1 MSECSRYA
9 KEAQRIDN
17 ESRQT
22 KKRNTL
28 MNQMLVNKSKNSESI
43 TQDIYQRVRKERQ
56 RLETSV
62 KFAPMQSED
71 FDGSMVKSVREN
83 QGLLNKDTD
92 RSNINLH
99 SLVEKREDETS

>member
-1 MSECSRYA
+1 MSESSRYA
-9 KEAQRIDN
+9 KEAQRTNI
-17 ESRQT
+17 ESRQA

-28 MNQMLVNKSKNSESI
+28 MNQMIVGKGKNSESM
-43 TQDIYQRVRKERQ
+43 TQDIYQRIRKERQ

-62 KFAPMQSED
+62 KFAQMPSED
-71 FDGSMVKSVREN
+71 FDGSMLKSMREH

>member
-1 MSECSRYA
+1 
-9 KEAQRIDN
+9 
-17 ESRQT
+17 
-22 KKRNTL
+22 

-99 SLVEKREDETS
+99 SLVKREDETS